1 MSKRSPDHRSCQRSL
16 SAADRPHLHQKSTS
30 QATEVSVVLSQ
41 GHLCRI
47 LREMFPLGW
56 AGLFFLAVSLQC
68 SPVGESHNQ
77 EKISRSI
84 PQIDTKT
91 ASPVIAK
98 TVLPFSLAVAGRGE
112 QIYLGRGRELLVFE
126 KRGNSQPD
134 LRGRLSLEGEVR
146 DIVTVG
152 PIVYVA
158 VLGSGLAIV
167 DVTEPSQL
175 HITGF
180 SELPLAEG
188 VDVESSRA
196 YLAVR
201 EEGLVIIDVA
211 DSSHPTELG
220 RYQTQEGALKVS
232 VKGQLAYVAASYAG
246 MRILD
251 IGDPAKVLEVGFT
264 TRGSYGQ
271 GSAWGIAVAG
281 DRAYSAIPDN
291 GLRQVDISD
300 PNKARTLSIYRNLH
314 APIAVAIRGDY
325 VFVADQNDGLVIL
338 DRRRDFMREVARL
351 DFEDSVT
358 DIHIAGSM
366 VYVALKRSGFA
377 VVDVINPIR
386 PKRVTRVRLEE

>member
-1 MSKRSPDHRSCQRSL
+1 MSKELPEHRSCQRPL
-16 SAADRPHLHQKSTS
+16 SAAGRPRLHQKSTS
-30 QATEVSVVLSQ
+30 RATAVSVVLSQ
-41 GHLCRI
+41 GQLCGI
-47 LREMFPLGW
+47 LSKMFPLDW
-56 AGLFFLAVSLQC
+56 ACLFLLAASLQC
-68 SPVGESHNQ
+68 GPVGENHDQ
-77 EKISRSI
+77 ETKSQSMPQMDTNTSSLVI
-84 PQIDTKT
+84 PKT
-91 ASPVIAK
+91 I
-98 TVLPFSLAVAGRGE
+98 LPFSLAVAGQGE

-126 KRGNSQPD
+126 KKGNSQPD

-146 DIVTVG
+146 DIVAVEH
-152 PIVYVA
+152 IVYMA
-158 VLGSGLAIV
+158 VLGSGLVIV

-196 YLAVR
+196 YIAVR

-211 DSSHPTELG
+211 DSSKPTELG

-232 VKGQLAYVAASYAG
+232 VKDKLAYVAASYGG

-251 IGDPAKVLEVGFT
+251 IGDPAKVSEVGFA

-291 GLRQVDISD
+291 GLRQVNVSD
-300 PNKARTLSIYRNLH
+300 PSKAETLSIYRSLH
-314 APIAVAIRGDY
+314 APIAVAIRGNY
-325 VFVADQNDGLVIL
+325 AFVADQDHGLVIL

-351 DFEDSVT
+351 DFGDSVT
-358 DIHIAGSM
+358 DVHIADSM
-366 VYVALKRSGFA
+366 VYLALKRSGFA
-377 VVDVINPIR
+377 VVDVKNSIR
-386 PKRVTRVRLEE
+386 PKRVTRIRLEE